1 MAKVLW
7 IAQYRSVS
15 NPEALAAYAK
25 LALPAIQA
33 AGGRFVARGLPLAVK
48 EAGLMQRTV
57 VVAFDSLEQA
67 LAAYDS
73 PAYAEALRALGDGSV
88 ERDIRIVEAVE

>member
-15 NPEALAAYAK
+15 NPERLAAYAK

-33 AGGRFVARGLPLAVK
+33 GGGRFVARGIPLAVK
-48 EAGLMQRTV
+48 EAGQTERTV
-57 VVAFDSLEQA
+57 VVEFDSLEQA
-67 LAAYDS
+67 LATYDS
-73 PAYAEALRALGDGSV
+73 PAYKEALEVLGPDSAV
-88 ERDIRIVEAVE
+88 RDIRVVEAA